1 MEEKER
7 SRAELHSE
15 LVRTIVNMGYP
26 AEFGDA
32 IATQLGTENTMQR
45 MIGYL
50 NRMQP
55 QSAEEI
61 ADEML
66 AICDDRD
73 RWRKKKEAEFYNQKY
88 NELIWNGLGTEED
101 ESDED

>member
-7 SRAELHSE
+7 TREELHSE
-15 LVRTIVNMGYP
+15 LVETIVNMGYP

-32 IATQLGTENTMQR
+32 IANQLGTENTMQR

-73 RWRKKKEAEFYNQKY
+73 RWRKKKEAEFYNQRY
-88 NELIWNGLGTEED
+88 NELIWDGLGTED
-101 ESDED
+101 DDD

>member
-15 LVRTIVNMGYP
+15 LVRTIVTMGYP

>member
-1 MEEKER
+1 MIFMEEKER
-7 SRAELHSE
+7 TRAELHSE
-15 LVRTIVNMGYP
+15 LVETIVNMGYP

-32 IATQLGTENTMQR
+32 IANQLGTENTMQR

-50 NRMQP
+50 YRMQP

-73 RWRKKKEAEFYNQKY
+73 IWRKKKEAEFYNQKY
-88 NELIWNGLGTEED
+88 NELIWDGLGTED
-101 ESDED
+101 DDD

>member
-61 ADEML
+61 AKGVPAKSASWGEEEQ
-66 AICDDRD
+66 R
-73 RWRKKKEAEFYNQKY
+73 
-88 NELIWNGLGTEED
+88 NGSCSRLLFKPAAREW
-101 ESDED
+101 SLRRRACNL